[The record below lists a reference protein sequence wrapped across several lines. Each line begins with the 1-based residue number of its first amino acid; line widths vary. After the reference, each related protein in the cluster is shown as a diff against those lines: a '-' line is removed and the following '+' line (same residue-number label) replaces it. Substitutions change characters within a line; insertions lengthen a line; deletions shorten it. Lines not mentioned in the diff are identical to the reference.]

1 MDKKLNANLLIL
13 AWFDHNKRILPWRNT
28 KDPYKIWLSEI
39 ILQQTR
45 VQQGIAYYES
55 FISHFPTLE
64 MLARADENQ
73 VLKLWQGLGYYS
85 RARNL
90 HATAKYL
97 YLHEDSIFPDN
108 SQDLKKL
115 KGIGDYT
122 ASAIA
127 SICYNEVTPAL
138 DGNMY
143 RVFARYFGLYDD
155 ITEPA
160 TKKKFFAL
168 GKEIIDRERPGDFNQ
183 AVMDLG
189 AMICTPQNYK
199 CEACP
204 LNESCF
210 ALQKNVQNK
219 LPVKLKKITIKN
231 RYLHFIYI
239 HHQHLFLLMQRDDK
253 DVWAKLFSLPKVESR
268 KADDVPIFHRDY
280 DDKCRFL
287 YEETHLLSHQ
297 RLHIKFWELE
307 VNEQSLSDLKAFWK
321 AEIVSYQDLERYA
334 LPKPIEKFMDLRI
347 FD

>member
-13 AWFDHNKRILPWRNT
+13 AWFDQYKRILPWRKT

-45 VQQGIAYYES
+45 VQQGMAYYEA
-55 FISHFPTLE
+55 FVSHFPTLE
-64 MLARADENQ
+64 ELALADENQ

-90 HATAKYL
+90 HATAKHL

-108 SQDLKKL
+108 SQALKKL

-127 SICYNEVTPAL
+127 SICFDEVTPAL

-155 ITEPA
+155 ISAPA

-168 GKEIIDRERPGDFNQ
+168 GQEIIDPERPGDFNQ

-189 AMICTPQNYK
+189 ATICTPKNYQ
-199 CEACP
+199 CEICP

-210 ALQKNVQNK
+210 ALQKKAQDD
-219 LPVKLKKITIKN
+219 LPVKSKKITVKN
-231 RYLHFIYI
+231 RYLHFLYI
-239 HHQHLFLLMQRDDK
+239 HHQHRFLLTQRDDK
-253 DVWAKLFSLPKVESR
+253 DVWAKLFTLPKVESK
-268 KADDVPIFHRDY
+268 KADEVPDFDKNY
-280 DDKCRFL
+280 DGKCQFL
-287 YEETHLLSHQ
+287 YEEIHLLSHQ

-307 VNEQSLSDLKAFWK
+307 VNEQSLSDLKDFWH
-321 AEIVSYQDLERYA
+321 AEIISYQDLDRYA
-334 LPKPIEKFMDLRI
+334 LPKPIEKFMNLKI
-347 FD
+347 FV